1 MGVDMVGDVYEKLFL
16 FIMETFLI
24 LVILIAQM
32 EEIEYEDRAA
42 KEATEILLQKEFPQV
57 PKRFPIPSKWDAG
70 YGIYVYCIEC

>member
-1 MGVDMVGDVYEKLFL
+1 MVIF
-16 FIMETFLI
+16 
-24 LVILIAQM
+24 IAQM

-42 KEATEILLQKEFPQV
+42 KEATDILLQKEFPQV